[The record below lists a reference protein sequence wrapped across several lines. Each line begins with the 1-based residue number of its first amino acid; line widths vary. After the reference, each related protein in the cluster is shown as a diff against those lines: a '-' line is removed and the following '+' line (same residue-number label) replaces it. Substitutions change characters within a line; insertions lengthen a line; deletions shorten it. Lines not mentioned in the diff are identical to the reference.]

1 MKLTKILAIIF
12 SLFLTSCS
20 SWSPDSFN
28 SRLERIPA
36 SELDELTY
44 YLSIDKFKYYINEY
58 TVSQDG
64 KAPEAVIKYLKTI
77 SIENLM
83 EMQLD
88 KFALRDAHKYDLL
101 IWELLKEKGLTNGVS
116 QASLKWEYNFFKNK
130 LNEAYSLSKSKL
142 DLPLNLEEELV
153 NPNAATSVKPNILK
167 AEEMTLDSSH
177 YISNRTTRGI
187 FWEANKNSRTIEFH
201 LGDSREFL
209 KTLKENKGEILFEVK
224 PLAKNYN
231 KIYIVQ
237 YPGEATYRLAI
248 TNIGGFD
255 RLEHLTN
262 QVSLSNF
269 NNAPIKSK
277 IMVNGD
283 LAKFHAAK
291 AEEHTTQLRLMPKA
305 DRVLIGQKESID
317 GKFEIFWKI
326 NALNN
331 FLNHDQATFQKKI
344 SSMKPKDIE
353 KLRSMMFGEANFE
366 TIFKDK
372 GIIEA
377 AYESLEADFTK
388 NPKLLPEKF
397 KVYNYD
403 NFTIEM
409 CDYVFKNPEGKT
421 IRWRV
426 VSNVWGD
433 EVIPIAKAL
442 KATGHKQVTY
452 MGTAGAFASKG
463 YKVGDLISPQYVY
476 DKDVKLKMH
485 HKPMN
490 IEGAIN
496 AGSVEHVGSPF
507 EESEK
512 WLAFSEKRSEFVEVE
527 TSYLRRI
534 FHETTDQL
542 ELFLLISDVL
552 GSESETLAHATSSK
566 RKNSQNKLLASVFSR
581 DTKGIPKSLV
591 IPASNE
597 GEAIKRLVFKTLE
610 KKAISYQYY
619 AYSKLKNTKPLTSK
633 EIISFSEKH
642 PAFTDKFLLD
652 RLVDSGEIIQEIQEQ
667 TSGKIK
673 FNIAFNKS
681 LIDGTWNPK
690 LEKLNIL
697 IIAKSAQ
704 EEKILKDVLSKIL
717 QKNSAL
723 AKLFN
728 WEVSTKVEDPT
739 LVWMKSPMKIDID
752 FFVKLY
758 NFAGFQNV
766 GLYKNVTY
774 NGNLTLNVLPTNVSH
789 NPLDAFYQGKE
800 SLTKT
805 GSENSCMTMMRILV
819 EGI

>member
-1 MKLTKILAIIF
+1 MKITILTIIF

-20 SWSPDSFN
+20 TWTPDTLN
-28 SRLERIPA
+28 ARLERIPA
-36 SELDELTY
+36 SELDDLTY
-44 YLSIDKFKYYINEY
+44 YLSMDKFKYYINEY
-58 TVSQDG
+58 TVSQEG
-64 KAPEAVIKYLKTI
+64 KAPEAIIKYLKTI
-77 SIENLM
+77 SIENIM

-88 KFALRDAHKYDLL
+88 KLALVDAHKYDSL

-116 QASLKWEYNFFKNK
+116 QVSLKWEYNFFKNK
-130 LNEAYSLSKSKL
+130 LNEAYSLSKTKL
-142 DLPLNLEEELV
+142 ELPLDLEEELV
-153 NPNAATSVKPNILK
+153 NPNDGISVKPKILK
-167 AEEMTLDSSH
+167 AEEMTLDSGH
-177 YISNRTTRGI
+177 YISNRTTRAI
-187 FWEANKNSRTIEFH
+187 FWEANKSGRTIEFH

-209 KTLKENKGEILFEVK
+209 KTLKEDKGEVLFEVK

-231 KIYIVQ
+231 KIYVVQ

-277 IMVNGD
+277 IVVNGD
-283 LAKFHAAK
+283 VAKFHAAK
-291 AEEHTTQLRLMPKA
+291 AEEHATQLRLLPKA

-331 FLNHDQATFQKKI
+331 FLKHDQATFQKKI

-353 KLRSMMFGEANFE
+353 KLRTMMFGEANFE

-372 GIIEA
+372 GIIET
-377 AYESLEADFTK
+377 AYESLETDIAK

-433 EVIPIAKAL
+433 EVIPIATAL
-442 KATGHKQVTY
+442 KATGHKNVTY

-485 HKPMN
+485 HKPMS

-512 WLAFSEKRSEFVEVE
+512 WLEFSEKRSEFVEVE

-566 RKNSQNKLLASVFSR
+566 RKNSQNKLLASVFTR
-581 DTKGIPKSLV
+581 DTKGIPTSV
-591 IPASNE
+591 VVAASNDV
-597 GEAIKRLVFKTLE
+597 EAIKRLVFKTLE

-633 EIISFSEKH
+633 EVVAFSEKH
-642 PAFTDKFLLD
+642 PAFSDKFLLD
-652 RLVDSGEIIQEIQEQ
+652 KLVDAGEIIQEIQER
-667 TSGKIK
+667 TLGK
-673 FNIAFNKS
+673 FNFNVAFNKS
-681 LIDGTWNPK
+681 LVDGTWNPK
-690 LEKLNIL
+690 LEKLSVL
-697 IIAKSAQ
+697 IVAKTAQ
-704 EEKILKDVLSKIL
+704 EEKTLKEVLAKIL
-717 QKNSAL
+717 QKNSTL
-723 AKLFN
+723 AQAID
-728 WEVSTKVEDPT
+728 WTVSTKVENPN
-739 LVWMKSPMKIDID
+739 LIWMKSPTKIDID
-752 FFVKLY
+752 FFVKIY
-758 NFAGFQNV
+758 NFAGFQNA

-774 NGNLTLNVLPTNVSH
+774 NGNLTLNVLPTNLSH
-789 NPLDAFYQGKE
+789 NPLSAFYQGKE
-800 SLTKT
+800 SLNKA

>member
-1 MKLTKILAIIF
+1 MKITILTIIF

-20 SWSPDSFN
+20 TWTPDTLN
-28 SRLERIPA
+28 ARLERIPA
-36 SELDELTY
+36 SELDDLTY
-44 YLSIDKFKYYINEY
+44 YLSMDKFKYYINEY
-58 TVSQDG
+58 TVSQEG

-77 SIENLM
+77 SIENIM

-88 KFALRDAHKYDLL
+88 KLTLVDAHKYDLL
-101 IWELLKEKGLTNGVS
+101 IWELLKEKGLTGGVS
-116 QASLKWEYNFFKNK
+116 QVSLKWEYNFFKNK
-130 LNEAYSLSKSKL
+130 LNEAYSLSKTKL
-142 DLPLNLEEELV
+142 DLPLELEEELV
-153 NPNAATSVKPNILK
+153 NPNDGINVKPNILK
-167 AEEMTLDSSH
+167 AEEMTLDSGH
-177 YISNRTTRGI
+177 YISNRTTRAI
-187 FWEANKNSRTIEFH
+187 FWEANKSGRTIEFH

-209 KTLKENKGEILFEVK
+209 KTLKEDKGEVLFEVK

-231 KIYIVQ
+231 KIYVVQ

-277 IMVNGD
+277 IVVNGD
-283 LAKFHAAK
+283 VAKFHAAK
-291 AEEHTTQLRLMPKA
+291 AEEHATQLRLLPKA

-331 FLNHDQATFQKKI
+331 FLKHDQATFQKKI

-353 KLRSMMFGEANFE
+353 KLRTMMFGEANFE

-377 AYESLEADFTK
+377 AYESLETDIAK

-433 EVIPIAKAL
+433 EVIPIATAL
-442 KATGHKQVTY
+442 KATGHKNVTY

-485 HKPMN
+485 HKPMT

-496 AGSVEHVGSPF
+496 SGSVEHVGSPF

-512 WLAFSEKRSEFVEVE
+512 WLEISEKRSEFVEVE

-566 RKNSQNKLLASVFSR
+566 RKNSQNKLLASVFTR
-581 DTKGIPKSLV
+581 DTKGIPTSV
-591 IPASNE
+591 VATASNE
-597 GEAIKRLVFKTLE
+597 VEAIKRLVFKTLE

-619 AYSKLKNTKPLTSK
+619 AYSKLKSTKPLTSK
-633 EIISFSEKH
+633 EVVAFSEKH
-642 PAFTDKFLLD
+642 PAFSDKFLLD
-652 RLVDSGEIIQEIQEQ
+652 KLVDAGEIIQEIQER
-667 TSGKIK
+667 TLGK
-673 FNIAFNKS
+673 FNFNVAFNKS
-681 LIDGTWNPK
+681 LVDGTWNPK
-690 LEKLNIL
+690 LEKLSVL
-697 IIAKSAQ
+697 IVAKTVQ
-704 EEKILKDVLSKIL
+704 EEKTLKEVLAKIL
-717 QKNSAL
+717 QKNTAL
-723 AKLFN
+723 AQAVD
-728 WEVSTKVEDPT
+728 WTVSTKVENPN
-739 LVWMKSPMKIDID
+739 LIWMKSPTKIDID
-752 FFVKLY
+752 FFVKIY
-758 NFAGFQNV
+758 NFAGFQNA

-789 NPLDAFYQGKE
+789 NPLSAFYQGKE
-800 SLTKT
+800 SLNKA

>member
-1 MKLTKILAIIF
+1 MKLLIILAIIF

-20 SWSPDSFN
+20 SWTRYSIN

-36 SELDELTY
+36 SELDDLTY
-44 YLSIDKFKYYINEY
+44 YLSMDKFKYYINEY
-58 TVSQDG
+58 TVSQEG

-77 SIENLM
+77 SIENII

-88 KFALRDAHKYDLL
+88 KLALIDAHKYDLL
-101 IWELLKEKGLTNGVS
+101 IWDLLKEKGLTGGVS
-116 QASLKWEYNFFKNK
+116 QVSLKWEYNFFKNK
-130 LNEAYSLSKSKL
+130 LNEAYSLSKTKL
-142 DLPLNLEEELV
+142 DLPLDLEEELV
-153 NPNAATSVKPNILK
+153 NPNDGFSVKPNILK
-167 AEEMTLDSSH
+167 AEEMTLDSGH
-177 YISNRTTRGI
+177 YISNRTTRAI
-187 FWEANKNSRTIEFH
+187 FWEANKSGRTIEFH

-209 KTLKENKGEILFEVK
+209 KTLKEDKGEILFEVK

-231 KIYIVQ
+231 KIYVVQ

-277 IMVNGD
+277 IVVNGD
-283 LAKFHAAK
+283 VAKFHAAK
-291 AEEHTTQLRLMPKA
+291 AEEHATQLRLLPKA

-317 GKFEIFWKI
+317 AKFEIFWKI

-331 FLNHDQATFQKKI
+331 FLKHDQATFQKKI

-353 KLRSMMFGEANFE
+353 KLRTMMFGEANFE

-372 GIIEA
+372 GIIET
-377 AYESLEADFTK
+377 AYESLETDIAK

-433 EVIPIAKAL
+433 EVIPIATAL
-442 KATGHKQVTY
+442 KATGHKNVTY

-476 DKDVKLKMH
+476 DKDIKLKMH
-485 HKPMN
+485 HKPMS

-512 WLAFSEKRSEFVEVE
+512 WLDFSEKRSEFVEVE

-566 RKNSQNKLLASVFSR
+566 RKNSQNKLLASVFTR
-581 DTKGIPKSLV
+581 DTKGIPTSV
-591 IPASNE
+591 VVTASNE
-597 GEAIKRLVFKTLE
+597 VEAIKRLVFKTLE

-633 EIISFSEKH
+633 EIVAFSEKH
-642 PAFTDKFLLD
+642 PAFSDKFLLD
-652 RLVDSGEIIQEIQEQ
+652 KLVDAGEIIQEIQER
-667 TSGKIK
+667 TLGK
-673 FNIAFNKS
+673 FNFNVAFNKS
-681 LIDGTWNPK
+681 LVDGTWNPK
-690 LEKLNIL
+690 LEKLSVL
-697 IIAKSAQ
+697 IVAKTAQ
-704 EEKILKDVLSKIL
+704 EEKTLKEVLAKIL

-723 AKLFN
+723 AQVID
-728 WEVSTKVEDPT
+728 WTVSTKVENPN
-739 LVWMKSPMKIDID
+739 LIWMKSPTKIDID
-752 FFVKLY
+752 FFVKIY
-758 NFAGFQNV
+758 NFAGFQNA

-774 NGNLTLNVLPTNVSH
+774 NGNLTLNVLPTNVIQ
-789 NPLDAFYQGKE
+789 NPLSAFYQGKE
-800 SLTKT
+800 SLNKA